1 VADRDNP
8 FDRLSAGG
16 SQGSG
21 VTAGQS
27 EIRGQPLG
35 VRLALLLSAAVL
47 AVLLIAGLA
56 VNRIVS
62 GSLEQEL
69 SAAERD
75 RITVVAGAI
84 AGVDLSAPR
93 AMHGVEVVLRRV
105 ANTMRGHVQLIG
117 PDGDLLVDVGRLPP
131 GVSPETISEAVPGS
145 GATLR
150 IDVPR
155 SDRAFLRIFNLT
167 LLVAGVLAIV
177 AVVVVALL
185 LSSRLT
191 RPLQG
196 VAAAARRGGH
206 GDLAARATGGPD
218 RESNELAVAFNARA
232 ERVQRAEMLRGRAAS
247 DMAHDLATPATVLES
262 QLQAMVD
269 GVVPADREQ
278 LDRARAA
285 AGALS
290 GVILQLGELVDAESA
305 VLQRHPQVMSL
316 SELLTEVQ
324 RAIEPLFRERGV
336 EIEVAQAPPSLRVE
350 VDSTQVG
357 RALRNVLANAA
368 QHSAPG
374 ATVHVAVEA
383 ASGEAL
389 VRVSDAGPG
398 IAQEDLSH
406 VFERFYRADQA
417 RGAGEPR
424 SGSGIGLT
432 IARELLAANGGRI
445 AVERT
450 GPDGTTFAIV
460 LPMAG

>member
-1 VADRDNP
+1 V
-8 FDRLSAGG
+8 SAG
-16 SQGSG
+16 QAG
-21 VTAGQS
+21 VG
-27 EIRGQPLG
+27 GQPLG
-35 VRLALLLSAAVL
+35 VRLALVLSAAVL

-69 SAAERD
+69 SAGERD

-84 AGVDLSAPR
+84 AGVDLGAPK
-93 AMHGVEVVLRRV
+93 AKHGVEVVLRRV

-117 PDGDLLVDVGRLPP
+117 ADGELLVDVGRLPP
-131 GVSPETISEAVPGS
+131 GVSTETISEAVPGS

-155 SDRAFLRIFNLT
+155 SERAFLRIFNLS
-167 LLVAGVLAIV
+167 LLVAGLLAIL

-196 VAAAARRGGH
+196 VAAAARRLGQ
-206 GDLAARATGGPD
+206 GDLGARATGGPD
-218 RESNELAVAFNARA
+218 RESNELADAFNTMA
-232 ERVQRAEMLRGRAAS
+232 ERVQRSEMLRRRAAS

-290 GVILQLGELVDAESA
+290 GVIVQLGELVDAESA
-305 VLQRHPQVMSL
+305 VLQRRPKVTSL
-316 SELLTEVQ
+316 GELLAEVE
-324 RAIEPLFRERGV
+324 RAIEPLFREQGV
-336 EIEVAQAPPSLRVE
+336 GIAVADAAPSLRVE
-350 VDSTQVG
+350 VDPTQVG

-368 QHSAPG
+368 QHSPHG

-383 ASGEAL
+383 AAAEAV
-389 VRVSDAGPG
+389 VRVTDAGSG
-398 IAQEDLSH
+398 IAPEDLSH

-450 GPDGTTFAIV
+450 GPDGTTFAIA
-460 LPMAG
+460 LPLAG